1 MDLRIYMFP
10 DVAEIQRCFAAN
22 LHYEILAKQ
31 AASMTVEYKNI
42 DDS

>member
-1 MDLRIYMFP
+1 MLQ
-10 DVAEIQRCFAAN
+10 EIQRCFAGEP
-22 LHYEILAKQ
+22 LLYEILAKQ